1 MHTKKSTCKN
11 SIGIKFVRIKNA
23 QTEEKKNAFCTQMKV
38 LNDWSENKHEKNWLD
53 FYLQRYKEVSRALDY
68 FHWLLLRRH
77 TKKIYINTK
86 YTTTPEQSFAS
97 FSIGTDTPNIACIFS
112 YQMDSHKFNTNSIIR
127 LPTQYM
133 PCILSSRK
141 KKNES
146 LADFNF
152 CA

>member
-1 MHTKKSTCKN
+1 MQRKSRPAKIPSELNSCALKMHKLKKK
-11 SIGIKFVRIKNA
+11 KPFVRRWKCW
-23 QTEEKKNAFCTQMKV
+23 TT
-38 LNDWSENKHEKNWLD
+38 ENKQQKNWLD

-127 LPTQYM
+127 LPTQYIFAVYFELAQKKTN
-133 PCILSSRK
+133 CSRTLIFVHK
-141 KKNES
+141 
-146 LADFNF
+146 F
-152 CA
+152 